1 MKMLKQFFLL
11 ILFFPLFNSCIWED
25 TKPYEATY
33 EVNVLTDVPFKLMIS
48 YYDAGERVVFHTT
61 EKHWSKKV
69 TLSSREIASLL
80 VKISYSDS
88 EENIVF
94 PFDSRTLV
102 SGKITAGEK
111 TVSEYSENLI
121 MIALSKHE

>member
-11 ILFFPLFNSCIWED
+11 ILLFPLFNSCIWED

-33 EVNVLTDVPFKLMIS
+33 EVNVLTDVPLKLMIS
-48 YYDAGERVVFHTT
+48 YYDAGECVVFHTT